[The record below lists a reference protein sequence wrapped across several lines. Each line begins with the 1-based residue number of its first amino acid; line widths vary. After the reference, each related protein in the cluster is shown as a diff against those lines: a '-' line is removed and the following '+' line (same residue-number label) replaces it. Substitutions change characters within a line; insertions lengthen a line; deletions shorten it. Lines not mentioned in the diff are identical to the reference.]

1 MIEGEKMNFKKII
14 AAILSCVLILSLSI
28 TSAAAGK
35 KLSSDMSLE
44 DLQKFAKKNTYSYKI
59 YEYEK
64 ENAEMQKD
72 GKENE
77 LEYYE
82 YLLKNTS
89 KNDEKYYEYKLKA
102 AELKKESELAKMDFE
117 YYDEDKEDIDKK
129 LLDLSLKSKYYELCL
144 LDEQRKNQQLNV
156 NYLKKRAEIETVKL
170 ESGQS
175 TDNEKQL
182 ADMSLKLAENELS
195 AVKKSM
201 EIKKRELADFLN
213 QYEDTENFSLKYNL
227 PDKISYQKFDDKK
240 LWKKFSENSFEFEKE
255 RKSMEFDGDY
265 LEEIKEIY
273 GKDSDTYKSYK
284 NSYEVDKLNFEIKE
298 NEYRAKVS
306 ALISDYEAAWS
317 EYSACLEYSNI
328 LRNKLSILKSAY
340 DLGNVSEVDYLEQYA
355 EIKAEMS
362 KADNA
367 LVKADLLGDKLNL
380 AEEGILS
387 E

>member
-1 MIEGEKMNFKKII
+1 MKFKKII
-14 AAILSCVLILSLSI
+14 SVLLSCVLILSLPV
-28 TSAAAGK
+28 TAYAADK

-82 YLLKNTS
+82 YLLRSTS
-89 KNDEKYYEYKLKA
+89 KSDEKYYEYKLKVS
-102 AELKKESELAKMDFE
+102 ELKKEAELVKMDFE

-144 LDEQRKNQQLNV
+144 LDGQKKNQQLKV
-156 NYLKKRAEIETVKL
+156 KYLKKCVEIEVVKL

-195 AVKKSM
+195 AIKKS
-201 EIKKRELADFLN
+201 IDSKKREIADFLN
-213 QYEDTENFSLKYNL
+213 QYEDTEKFSVKCSL
-227 PDKISYQKFDDKK
+227 PDKISYQKFDNKK
-240 LWKKFSENSFEFEKE
+240 LWKKFSENSFELEKE
-255 RKSMEFDGDY
+255 RRGMEFDEEH

-273 GKDSDTYKSYK
+273 GEDSDTYKSCK
-284 NSYEVDKLNFEIKE
+284 NYYEIDKLNFEVKE
-298 NEYRAKVS
+298 NEYKAKIA
-306 ALISDYEAAWS
+306 ALLSDYETAWS
-317 EYSACLEYSNI
+317 EYSACLEYNKI
-328 LRNKLSILKSAY
+328 LRDKLSILKAAY
-340 DLGNVSEVDYLEQYA
+340 DSGNISEIDYLEQYA
-355 EIKAEMS
+355 DIKAEMS
-362 KADNA
+362 KVDNA
-367 LVKADLLGDKLNL
+367 FVKVDLLGDKLVLVENGL
-380 AEEGILS
+380 LS